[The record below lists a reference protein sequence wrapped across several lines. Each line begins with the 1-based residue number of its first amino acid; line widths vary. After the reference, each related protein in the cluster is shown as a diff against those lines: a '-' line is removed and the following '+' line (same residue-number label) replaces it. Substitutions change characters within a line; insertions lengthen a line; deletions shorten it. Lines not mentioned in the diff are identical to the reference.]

1 MIEAQ
6 LQILFQQF
14 SLMLRNLNG
23 FGHLLVSQAPFATSY
38 DLFTVIFAS
47 RIHSPQYFAVVEVG
61 NRLSPADV
69 IQHLFNLRPEI
80 QFLDFPGMTIQMPD
94 TAVAQ
99 DTVKEALAQLQ
110 PVLKENEVRRRLH
123 QRRYRS
129 Q

>member
-1 MIEAQ
+1 MCNCRYSSSSFRLCSEICVADISSFLVDQ
-6 LQILFQQF
+6 A
-14 SLMLRNLNG
+14 SLAISCN
-23 FGHLLVSQAPFATSY
+23 
-38 DLFTVIFAS
+38 LFTVIFAS
-47 RIHSPQYFAVVEVG
+47 RIPSPQYFAVVEVG